1 MPHQVKERKMPEW
14 MVESSQLSHVG
25 QKRHHNEDY
34 VGYYEPAEFADLEKH
49 GRLYVLA
56 DGVGGAAA
64 GEVASQYTVNK
75 IIHTYYH
82 QQAHQD
88 GSSRLKQVI
97 EEANAAVFARNL
109 DHAGQPE
116 MATTVVAAV
125 IRGDEVIVANVG
137 DSRAYIIQAG
147 RIEQITQDHSLM
159 AEMINDGVITA
170 EQAETHPYRNVIL
183 RSIGAYETVQ
193 VDLFSR
199 QLAPGDTLILCSDGL
214 TRLVSNSELVDITR
228 KYPPNQAT
236 HQLVTLAN
244 ERGGDDNITVS
255 ITHIGNQRAEEGQ
268 PLGAGQLPQM
278 PRWEDFPDS

>member
-1 MPHQVKERKMPEW
+1 MPEW

-34 VGYYEPAEFADLEKH
+34 VGYYEPAEMADLEAH

-75 IIHTYYH
+75 IIHTYY
-82 QQAHQD
+82 QQHAQQD
-88 GSSRLKQVI
+88 RSSRLKQVI

-109 DHAGQPE
+109 DRAGQPE
-116 MATTVVAAV
+116 MATTVVAAL
-125 IRGDEVIVANVG
+125 IRGNEVIVANVG
-137 DSRAYIIQAG
+137 DSRAYIIQAD

-199 QLAPGDTLILCSDGL
+199 QLAPDDILILCSDGL
-214 TRLVSNSELVDITR
+214 THLVSNSELVDIAR

-236 HQLVTLAN
+236 RQLVTLAN

-255 ITHIGNQRAEEGQ
+255 ITHIGNQHVEEGQ
-268 PLGAGQLPQM
+268 TLGAGQLPHM
-278 PRWEDFPDS
+278 PRWEDFPNS

>member
-1 MPHQVKERKMPEW
+1 MPEW

-34 VGYYEPAEFADLEKH
+34 VGFYEPAEIADLEMN

-75 IIHTYYH
+75 IIHTYYRQH
-82 QQAHQD
+82 AHQD

-109 DHAGQPE
+109 DRSGQPE

-125 IRGDEVIVANVG
+125 VRGDELIVANVG
-137 DSRAYIIQAG
+137 DSRAYMIQG
-147 RIEQITQDHSLM
+147 DRIEQITQDHSLM

-199 QLAPGDTLILCSDGL
+199 QLAPDDIFILCSDGL
-214 TRLVSNSELVDITR
+214 TRLVSNSELIDIAR
-228 KYPPNQAT
+228 NNPPDQAT
-236 HQLVTLAN
+236 HKLVTLAN
-244 ERGGDDNITVS
+244 ARGGDDNITVS
-255 ITHIGNQRAEEGQ
+255 ITRITNQRVTEGQ
-268 PLGAGQLPQM
+268 TLGAGHLPQM
-278 PRWEDFPDS
+278 PRWEDFRNS

>member
-1 MPHQVKERKMPEW
+1 MPEW

-34 VGYYEPAEFADLEKH
+34 VGFYEPAEIADLEMN

-75 IIHTYYH
+75 IIHAYYRQH
-82 QQAHQD
+82 AHQD

-109 DHAGQPE
+109 DRSGQPE

-125 IRGDEVIVANVG
+125 VRGDELIVANVG
-137 DSRAYIIQAG
+137 DSRAYMIQG
-147 RIEQITQDHSLM
+147 DRIEQITQDHSLM

-199 QLAPGDTLILCSDGL
+199 QLAPDDIFILCSDGL
-214 TRLVSNSELVDITR
+214 TRLVSNSELIDIAR
-228 KYPPNQAT
+228 NNPPDQAT
-236 HQLVTLAN
+236 HKLVTLAN
-244 ERGGDDNITVS
+244 ARGGDDNITVS
-255 ITHIGNQRAEEGQ
+255 ITRITNQRVTEGQ
-268 PLGAGQLPQM
+268 TLGAGHLPQM
-278 PRWEDFPDS
+278 PRWEDFRNS